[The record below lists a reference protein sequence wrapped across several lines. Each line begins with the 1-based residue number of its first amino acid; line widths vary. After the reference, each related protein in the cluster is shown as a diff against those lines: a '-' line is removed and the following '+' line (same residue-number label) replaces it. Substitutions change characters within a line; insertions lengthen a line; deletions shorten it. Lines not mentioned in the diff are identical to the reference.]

1 MTSFV
6 FIAFQDTDNA
16 RYYVDAIAADNPH
29 AEIQHQPA
37 MIRVQAKDRL
47 DIRRETVE
55 ERIGRTWDVQ
65 EMMLDVITLGGSI
78 EEEEDRLSLC
88 WN

>member
-1 MTSFV
+1 MTSLV
-6 FIAFQDTDNA
+6 FIAFQNTDNA
-16 RYYVDAIAADNPH
+16 RLYIDAIVADNPH

-47 DIRRETVE
+47 DLHRETVE
-55 ERIGRTWDVQ
+55 ERIGRVWDVQ
-65 EMMLDVITLGGSI
+65 EMLLDVITLGGSF
-78 EEEEDRLSLC
+78 EEEEDRLSLR